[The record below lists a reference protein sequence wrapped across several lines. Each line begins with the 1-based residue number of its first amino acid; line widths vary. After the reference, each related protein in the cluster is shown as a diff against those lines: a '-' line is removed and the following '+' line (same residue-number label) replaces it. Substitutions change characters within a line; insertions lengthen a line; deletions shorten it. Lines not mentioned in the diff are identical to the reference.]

1 MFFARIGS
9 VLAWIGFVIGM
20 LSLGMGFW
28 LGSKLPID
36 DPQALAQIQAFYDH
50 RYGATTGEMVTRG
63 FYMVL
68 GSVVLGILA
77 KIARR
82 QREA

>member
-1 MFFARIGS
+1 MFFARIGTL
-9 VLAWIGFVIGM
+9 LAWLGLALGV

-28 LGSKLPID
+28 LGSNLPMD
-36 DPQALAQIQAFYDH
+36 NPEAMTQAQAFYDR

-63 FYMVL
+63 VYLVL
-68 GSVVLGILA
+68 GSVVLGILV

-82 QREA
+82 Q